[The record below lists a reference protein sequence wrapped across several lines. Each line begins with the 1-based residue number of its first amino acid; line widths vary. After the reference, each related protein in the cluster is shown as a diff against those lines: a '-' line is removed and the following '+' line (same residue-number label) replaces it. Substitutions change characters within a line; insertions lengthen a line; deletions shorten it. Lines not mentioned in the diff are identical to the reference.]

1 MVDDLRDSSFMR
13 AALGLAGR
21 GLGQVWPNPA
31 VGCVLVKDGS
41 IVGRGWTQKGGR
53 PHAETEALARAG
65 ERARGATAYVSL
77 EPCAHQ
83 GVTGPC
89 TEALIE
95 AGIARTVIAL
105 EDPDPRVNGQGI
117 ARLQAAGVAVAIG
130 LCRKQAAE
138 LNHGF
143 LLRVTRGRPLFTLK
157 LATSLDGRIATRSGD
172 SKWITGEQA
181 RARAHLLRAA
191 HDAVLVGSGT
201 VLADDPDLRC
211 RLPGMAN
218 RSPVR
223 LVADARLRT
232 PADAGLVRTAGETPT
247 WILTRAGAD
256 PLKRALLA
264 DAGVE
269 TIDVATAAEGRLD
282 PVAMAGAMA
291 ARGLTRV
298 MLEGGGTLA
307 AAFLRANLIDRLAW
321 FTAPKIIGGDG
332 TAAVGSLELA
342 SVGAAWTYLLEEVA
356 RVANDAQL
364 SGASL

>member
-1 MVDDLRDSSFMR
+1 MR
-13 AALGLAGR
+13 AGPSDARRSQRFILHAR
-21 GLGQVWPNPA
+21 RPRPCRPGLGRCANPA
-31 VGCVLVKDGS
+31 VGCVLVREGS

-77 EPCAHQ
+77 EPCAHR
-83 GVTGPC
+83 GATGPC
-89 TEALIE
+89 SEALIK
-95 AGIARTVIAL
+95 AGIARAVIAL

-117 ARLQAAGVAVAIG
+117 ARLHAAGAVVTTG
-130 LCRKQAAE
+130 LCRKLAEE
-138 LNHGF
+138 LNLGF
-143 LLRVTRGRPLFTLK
+143 LLRVTLGRPLFTLK

-181 RARAHLLRAA
+181 RARAHLLRAT

-211 RLPGMAN
+211 RLPGLAD

-223 LVADARLRT
+223 LVADTRLRT
-232 PADAGLVRTAGETPT
+232 PADARLVRTAGETPT
-247 WILTRAGAD
+247 WILTTPHAD
-256 PLKRALLA
+256 PAKRALLA

-269 TIDVATAAEGRLD
+269 TIDVGTDNQGRLD
-282 PVAMAGAMA
+282 PVAMAGALA

-321 FTAPKIIGGDG
+321 FTAPKRRRDGGRRLTG
-332 TAAVGSLELA
+332 AGVGQRRTDIPA
-342 SVGAAWTYLLEEVA
+342 QQGGANGE
-356 RVANDAQL
+356 
-364 SGASL
+364 

>member
-1 MVDDLRDSSFMR
+1 MLDDLSDLSFMQT
-13 AALGLAGR
+13 ALALAGR

-31 VGCVLVKDGS
+31 VGCVLVKEGS

-65 ERARGATAYVSL
+65 EGARGATAYVSL

-83 GVTGPC
+83 GATGPC
-89 TEALIE
+89 SEALIE
-95 AGIARTVIAL
+95 AGIARAVIAL

-117 ARLQAAGVAVAIG
+117 ARLHAAGVAVAVG
-130 LCRKQAAE
+130 LCRRLAEE
-138 LNHGF
+138 LNLGF
-143 LLRVTRGRPLFTLK
+143 LLRVTQGRPMFTLK

-181 RARAHLLRAA
+181 RARAHLLRAT

-211 RLPGMAN
+211 RLPGMAD

-223 LVADARLRT
+223 LVADGRLRT
-232 PADAGLVRTAGETPT
+232 PADARLVVTAAETPT
-247 WILTRAGAD
+247 WILTRAEAD
-256 PLKRALLA
+256 PLKRARLA
-264 DAGVE
+264 DAGAQI
-269 TIDVATAAEGRLD
+269 IDVATDDEGRLD
-282 PVAMAGAMA
+282 PVAMAGALA

-307 AAFLRANLIDRLAW
+307 AAFLRANLIGRLAW

-332 TAAVGSLELA
+332 KAAVGSLHLA
-342 SVGAAWTYLLEEVA
+342 SVGAAGAYLLEKV
-356 RVANDAQL
+356 VQTANDVQL